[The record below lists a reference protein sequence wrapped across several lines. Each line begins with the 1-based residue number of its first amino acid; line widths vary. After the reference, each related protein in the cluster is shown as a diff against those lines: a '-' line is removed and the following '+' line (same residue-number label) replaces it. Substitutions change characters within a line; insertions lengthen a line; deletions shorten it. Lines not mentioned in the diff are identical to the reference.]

1 MKVEQ
6 KAEKRGNAKEEK
18 QNVVEEFINQKM
30 GWKKRRRYQTDKN
43 GAARYCFRRGC
54 HKQCI
59 TTVLGGSG
67 IEPFAIPK
75 VSHEPFI
82 KAGEVYIAGSN
93 DFNPWDA
100 AFAGDH
106 GLIDNVFK
114 ENAGRSE
121 RFSLLS

>member
-1 MKVEQ
+1 MFHKS
-6 KAEKRGNAKEEK
+6 
-18 QNVVEEFINQKM
+18 M
-30 GWKKRRRYQTDKN
+30 GSVHGT
-43 GAARYCFRRGC
+43 ARYCFRRGC

-67 IEPFAIPK
+67 IDPFASPK

-100 AFAGDH
+100 ACPGDH
-106 GLIDNVFK
+106 GQGKKNPWK
-114 ENAGRSE
+114 REE
-121 RFSLLS
+121 